1 MKLLNQI
8 IALAVLS
15 AFTLIS
21 CSKDESGSD
30 FGKLALSAKSTTTAT
45 SSSKQATSSKIVV
58 DGVAVTDF
66 MINLVEFELEL
77 DVEEQ
82 EMEYDSD
89 ELWDDDG
96 AFDFEDE
103 IELEGP
109 FTLDL
114 MAGQIS
120 FLNVTVPN
128 GNYEELEFKINK
140 NKDENSEMF
149 DKSVL
154 IRGTVNDVPF
164 IFWHNFMD
172 ELEVD
177 FEDPTID
184 VAIAGNTE
192 SLVIY
197 FDLSLLF
204 NAVGGIDLGQ
214 AADNN
219 NDGTIE
225 ISPTD
230 EDGNN
235 DLAQAIRN
243 RMRDIIDLI
252 DD

>member
-45 SSSKQATSSKIVV
+45 SSSKQATSSKSVA

>member
-1 MKLLNQI
+1 MKLLNQLI
-8 IALAVLS
+8 GLAVLS
-15 AFTLIS
+15 VFTLIS

-45 SSSKQATSSKIVV
+45 SSSKQATSSKS
-58 DGVAVTDF
+58 VAEGIEVTGF

-77 DVEEQ
+77 DVEEL
-82 EMEYDSD
+82 EMENESNEDWY
-89 ELWDDDG
+89 DDG

-103 IELEGP
+103 IELDGP

-114 MAGQIS
+114 IAGQIS

-140 NKDENSEMF
+140 NNDENSEMF
-149 DKSVL
+149 GKSVL

-164 IFWHNFMD
+164 VFWHNFMD
-172 ELEVD
+172 EVEVD
-177 FEDPTID
+177 FEDPTVD
-184 VAIAGNTE
+184 VSIAGNTE
-192 SLVIY
+192 SLVID
-197 FDLSLLF
+197 FNLSILF
-204 NAVGGIDLGQ
+204 NTVDGIDLSQ
-214 AADNN
+214 ATDNN

-225 ISPTD
+225 ISPSD

-235 DLAQAIRN
+235 DLAQVMRN
-243 RMRDIIDLI
+243 RMKDIIDLI